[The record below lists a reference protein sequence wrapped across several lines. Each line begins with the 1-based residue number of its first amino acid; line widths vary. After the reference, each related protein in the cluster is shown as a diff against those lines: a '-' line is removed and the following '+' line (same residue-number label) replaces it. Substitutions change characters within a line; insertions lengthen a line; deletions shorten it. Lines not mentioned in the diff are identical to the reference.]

1 MCAGTQ
7 RERADPNTT
16 GRQSPVQTFNIIITA
31 AVQSTKNIKR
41 TNTTKK
47 PMAQSTTQNNDTTPE
62 EEQAQ
67 QSSQED
73 QPRVITKKKKY
84 LAEGWEFFDAY
95 RKKDTTN
102 TTQAP
107 SKNGGNDKTNTKTP
121 APAKNGKP
129 TCDNKKAAAK

>member
-1 MCAGTQ
+1 MKNLAFGKVTLGLATDLLNFWQTQ
-7 RERADPNTT
+7 
-16 GRQSPVQTFNIIITA
+16 QSPH
-31 AVQSTKNIKR
+31 K
-41 TNTTKK
+41 
-47 PMAQSTTQNNDTTPE
+47 
-62 EEQAQ
+62 
-67 QSSQED
+67 D
-73 QPRVITKKKKY
+73 QPRATTKKKY
-84 LAEGWEFFDAY
+84 LVEGWEFFDAY